1 MSRVLFGNKVLREPG
16 AASQLRIGVAP
27 SVNPNGTNRVAVLG
41 PSDGGIPGQVYT
53 FNSFLDARQVLRNGD
68 ALLAIANVFNPS
80 PIYGGASQVTFV
92 RTSQPTT
99 SQLSLKDA
107 GALVGVALTS
117 VDSGPWTAGIQVTVA
132 AGIIAGTSR
141 ILTVKVPSPTI
152 QGAADGV
159 LTNPGATTQ
168 FDSPSALFITKGARV
183 GDAISLSAQTNASAA
198 IFTIKQV
205 VSETTLILNEVALPL
220 TGNSITWSHFSY
232 DRTQVSPELPPVAGT
247 VNVNA
252 NMVSWINTFCGD
264 VLVAAI
270 SNPAAAILA
279 VVSIANNM
287 TGGTD
292 TAMVNQD
299 VTNALALI
307 QTVPVSHITIARA
320 CGTGGTELDRCMS
333 RELSHDASWVVT
345 YKSWYNAV
353 SNEKGSVPGA
363 RRVAKQ
369 RSTRFVPRPRQT
381 LAPPATTPGRRQ
393 RRGVTLAALSSE
405 SSAGRKSLI
414 AGPNARPTT

>member
-159 LTNPGATTQ
+159 LTNPNATTQ

-198 IFTIKQV
+198 IFTIKAV
-205 VSETTLILNEVALPL
+205 LSETSVVLNEVALPL
-220 TGNSITWSHFSY
+220 AAVGMYGVIAFTVRQ
-232 DRTQVSPELPPVAGT
+232 RTREIGIRVALGATRADVLRLVLGQSAKLSGVGLVLGLAGPSPEDASSAACSMGLGRPTRRRSSWCRCCSPPSPSRHPTYRHVARHAWIPRGRCATSSWGGELPVA
-247 VNVNA
+247 
-252 NMVSWINTFCGD
+252 
-264 VLVAAI
+264 
-270 SNPAAAILA
+270 
-279 VVSIANNM
+279 VVCTDM
-287 TGGTD
+287 TR
-292 TAMVNQD
+292 
-299 VTNALALI
+299 LALLL
-307 QTVPVSHITIARA
+307 TFGRTRA
-320 CGTGGTELDRCMS
+320 IFS
-333 RELSHDASWVVT
+333 R
-345 YKSWYNAV
+345 
-353 SNEKGSVPGA
+353 
-363 RRVAKQ
+363 
-369 RSTRFVPRPRQT
+369 
-381 LAPPATTPGRRQ
+381 
-393 RRGVTLAALSSE
+393 
-405 SSAGRKSLI
+405 
-414 AGPNARPTT
+414 